1 MDDEPELA
9 TPQPVSMDVEAPECA
24 EPIDIDHQWKRNA
37 PSANHT
43 AALFLLTLQEKYR
56 LSQKAVNFAV
66 GSISTIVDSV
76 CDSIKESVKNSLDLN
91 SCFDFEDPFSSL
103 QTEYQQTKFYREEFG
118 LVVCIII
125 NWLNNNSSFCHNY
138 RNQLQ
143 WN

>member
-1 MDDEPELA
+1 M
-9 TPQPVSMDVEAPECA
+9 
-24 EPIDIDHQWKRNA
+24 
-37 PSANHT
+37 
-43 AALFLLTLQEKYR
+43 
-56 LSQKAVNFAV
+56 LSQLISIISGNGMLLQQIILQLCFSSLCRKNIDYLKRQFAV